1 MSDFATRFI
10 DQSREYLRD
19 EYLPKIHA
27 ALAEISHEDLWW
39 RPNGVSNSI
48 GNLLLHLTGNLRQ
61 LVVSGLGGAPD
72 ARRRDQ
78 EFAEE
83 AQPDLTTL
91 LGGLSS
97 AVVDADT
104 VLATLDTATL
114 GERLTV
120 QGKTLTGLEAL
131 YHAVEHFSMHTG
143 QILYIAKLRTGKDLR
158 FYEFSEGAAR
168 RRWPGVPREG

>member
-97 AVVDADT
+97 TVVDADT
-104 VLATLDTATL
+104 VLATLDAATL